1 MNFCCRHIPCMQKP
15 NYCLDF
21 LDHVPFQS
29 PFLTDNHHH
38 MPCKSFI
45 LCWLGQLSSPPLL
58 LTAWHNERCLSQ
70 VTTTTATTTVFYAW
84 ILLIWTISKNILSLR
99 HFVTNTD
106 FFILNNSEHCN
117 WRNTAFKNLTCTDS
131 YMDNATWQ
139 SDNLLITAHC
149 HLAKYAHTIN
159 PTMTAARTV
168 GILTMGKTWNIWHP
182 EVYFVEHWDRDYSGK
197 ISTNGI
203 PMSWCNYQCM
213 FGELGMC
220 SKIPSILN
228 DCHIYHYNTVPYAP
242 WQTELPQATIHSEI
256 TNHHKIVKLWLQSR
270 TPHWM

>member
-1 MNFCCRHIPCMQKP
+1 MRTLLHSLLIQCIIPMNFCCRHIPCMQKP

-117 WRNTAFKNLTCTDS
+117 WRNTAFKNLTCT
-131 YMDNATWQ
+131 ATWTMQ
-139 SDNLLITAHC
+139 LDRVTICSSLLT
-149 HLAKYAHTIN
+149 LAI
-159 PTMTAARTV
+159 
-168 GILTMGKTWNIWHP
+168 
-182 EVYFVEHWDRDYSGK
+182 
-197 ISTNGI
+197 
-203 PMSWCNYQCM
+203 
-213 FGELGMC
+213 
-220 SKIPSILN
+220 
-228 DCHIYHYNTVPYAP
+228 
-242 WQTELPQATIHSEI
+242 
-256 TNHHKIVKLWLQSR
+256 
-270 TPHWM
+270 